1 MQVHQELRMK
11 PTILSLVLVLGAA
24 GSAYAI
30 DPVYKST
37 MPDGRV
43 IYGEVPTPGAKR
55 VDKIAAPP
63 ESAGVT
69 VATQED
75 KARAEMAFPTTPA
88 PTRAPVGVI
97 PQRPRES
104 PTPPVAGQRGNP
116 QDYLPSRSSY

>member
-1 MQVHQELRMK
+1 MARVQADKELRMK

-43 IYGEVPTPGAKR
+43 IYGEVPQPGAKR

-69 VATQED
+69 VATQDD
-75 KARAEMAFPTTPA
+75 KARAEKAFPSTTPSG
-88 PTRAPVGVI
+88 PSVGVI
-97 PQRPRES
+97 PQRERPS
-104 PTPPVAGQRGNP
+104 PTP
-116 QDYLPSRSSY
+116 